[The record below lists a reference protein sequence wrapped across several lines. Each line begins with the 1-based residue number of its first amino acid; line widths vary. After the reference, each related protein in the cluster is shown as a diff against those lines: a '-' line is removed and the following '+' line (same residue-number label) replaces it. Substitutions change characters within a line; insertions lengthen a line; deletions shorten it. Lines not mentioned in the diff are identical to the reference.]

1 MTPTPPVE
9 SVHEKQLLQS
19 LGFGHF
25 GDALQDGL
33 SGERPRIGKSVKFQE
48 ASHHIISL
56 LFGTHIYPL
65 ISYSIPGCVWLKV
78 IKPEGGAQFC
88 FSSRWSH
95 LG

>member
-1 MTPTPPVE
+1 MLCGWLEDAQNNACMTPTPPVE

-48 ASHHIISL
+48 ASHHITVVWYSYISA
-56 LFGTHIYPL
+56 HI
-65 ISYSIPGCVWLKV
+65 IFDSRVCVAESDKT
-78 IKPEGGAQFC
+78 
-88 FSSRWSH
+88 
-95 LG
+95 